1 MYTVIIVGSGPAGV
15 AAALECSNKGIKPL
29 LLDVGNTKTNNFPLI
44 EGNLYTYRR
53 HHDCFKLL
61 IGEKFQRLSNLGN
74 EKPIPL
80 KLTAPNMEYV
90 TKDAN
95 RFSPIDERD
104 FNAIQSF
111 ATGGLANAWSAGLYR
126 YNDLD
131 LEAFPFKQNDVAVYF
146 DALTQEIGISGT
158 DDDLTPYFG
167 STSFLQ
173 PPLQLA
179 QNAERLYRRYQRKKA
194 ISHRFGFYLGHPRI
208 CVLSKPKD
216 GRPPCD
222 YSNMEFWQDLPYI
235 YTPSMTLERLVDTE
249 KVLYKKGVLV
259 TSWRENTDGI
269 WVEGIE
275 TKTDQP
281 IRFKAKKL
289 ILAAGA
295 INTAKIVLQTYQDF
309 HTKLPLLDNPALQIP
324 FILPSSLGQR
334 LEIDAFGLVILN
346 LIWESIPFNCTVQGT
361 ILELTSLMRADF
373 FADLPLSA
381 TANLAFIRY
390 LSPAMLGMQLFFPA
404 SIQNPS
410 HLSLLRNGH
419 IHIQGQPNT
428 IDLKKI
434 QGLLRHFRR
443 LGAWSHPLLVM
454 KVPTGHTIHYAGTLP
469 LRSSPVSQYE
479 CDPFGRLYGSH
490 HVFIADSS
498 GFPMLPAKN
507 MSFTM
512 MANAMRIADY
522 VTRELRKHS

>member
-104 FNAIQSF
+104 LNAIQSF

-173 PPLQLA
+173 PPL
-179 QNAERLYRRYQRKKA
+179 
-194 ISHRFGFYLGHPRI
+194 
-208 CVLSKPKD
+208 
-216 GRPPCD
+216 
-222 YSNMEFWQDLPYI
+222 
-235 YTPSMTLERLVDTE
+235 
-249 KVLYKKGVLV
+249 
-259 TSWRENTDGI
+259 
-269 WVEGIE
+269 
-275 TKTDQP
+275 
-281 IRFKAKKL
+281 
-289 ILAAGA
+289 
-295 INTAKIVLQTYQDF
+295 
-309 HTKLPLLDNPALQIP
+309 
-324 FILPSSLGQR
+324 
-334 LEIDAFGLVILN
+334 
-346 LIWESIPFNCTVQGT
+346 
-361 ILELTSLMRADF
+361 
-373 FADLPLSA
+373 
-381 TANLAFIRY
+381 
-390 LSPAMLGMQLFFPA
+390 
-404 SIQNPS
+404 
-410 HLSLLRNGH
+410 
-419 IHIQGQPNT
+419 
-428 IDLKKI
+428 
-434 QGLLRHFRR
+434 
-443 LGAWSHPLLVM
+443 LLV
-454 KVPTGHTIHYAGTLP
+454 L
-469 LRSSPVSQYE
+469 
-479 CDPFGRLYGSH
+479 DPSL
-490 HVFIADSS
+490 V
-498 GFPMLPAKN
+498 
-507 MSFTM
+507 
-512 MANAMRIADY
+512 
-522 VTRELRKHS
+522 